1 MAGKLVKS
9 TILVR
14 CSDDTHFDCTPV
26 KDAIFGLSET
36 TEAYTTV
43 APEGR
48 PEYCVAA
55 TTVTTRSNVKALE
68 KKIRDIKINHPKKLH
83 IKEIVMYTG
92 RP

>member
-1 MAGKLVKS
+1 MTGKLVKS

-26 KDAIFGLSET
+26 KDAIFDLAET

-43 APEGR
+43 APKGS

-55 TTVTTRSNVKALE
+55 TAVTTRSKVKLLE
-68 KKIRDIKINHPKKLH
+68 KKIHDIKINSPKKLH
-83 IKEIVMYTG
+83 IKDIVMYTG